1 MNALTM
7 AATVAA
13 LMVAAT
19 AGAQSQND
27 ARSAIGRKADAGNR
41 LTVTGADGTE
51 AIGRLVRLT
60 DEDLVLQQD
69 AGERTFRYAEIYQ
82 VRKRKNG
89 VLLGAII
96 GFAAGAAVGYPVA
109 MLWDRGNGNPEEPW
123 VWTALGGLAAGVGVD
138 ALLGSNPTIYRSSTR
153 GRVTVQPTKNGAVV
167 GFSARW

>member
-1 MNALTM
+1 MNTLTM

-13 LMVAAT
+13 RMVAAT

-27 ARSAIGRKADAGNR
+27 ARSMIGRKADVGNR
-41 LTVTGADGTE
+41 LTVTRADGTE

-69 AGERTFRYAEIYQ
+69 AGERTFRYAEIDQ

-89 VLLGAII
+89 VLLGALI
-96 GFAAGAAVGYPVA
+96 GLAAGAAVGWPLAELSYNEGGSRSDGI
-109 MLWDRGNGNPEEPW
+109 WI
-123 VWTALGGLAAGVGVD
+123 ALGGLAAGVGVD
-138 ALLGSNPTIYRSSTR
+138 ALLGSNPTIYRSSAR
-153 GRVTVQPTKNGAVV
+153 SRVTVQPTKNGAVV